1 MAKALICDLDGT
13 LFDTYP
19 EIYAAVA
26 AAARGLG
33 LELAADEQAAR
44 GFMGGGLSRFAKR
57 VLTGEMDG
65 EPDPEDHE
73 RLFKRAQLE
82 YKHLLLSRNS
92 LYDGVPETLRDL
104 REEGWQLAIATNKL
118 EMFTRPLLECFL
130 GDIDFACVRCRDS
143 QPQAKPDPAMV
154 HDILARLGLAPVQA
168 LFVGD
173 TLVDVATARAAGVR
187 MIGVSYGYH
196 LGEDA
201 RELGADHLIDD
212 FAELLPLVRR
222 LVPAGK

>member
-26 AAARGLG
+26 AAARALG
-33 LELAADEQAAR
+33 LALAADEEAAR

-73 RLFKRAQLE
+73 LLFGRAQRE
-82 YKHLLLSRNS
+82 YERLLLSRDS
-92 LYDGVPETLRDL
+92 LYAGVPATLRAL
-104 REEGWQLAIATNKL
+104 REEGWLLAVATNKL
-118 EMFTRPLLECFL
+118 AAFTRPLLERFL
-130 GDIDFACVRCRDS
+130 GDVDFACVRCRDS

-154 HDILARLGLAPVQA
+154 HDILAQLGLAPAQV

-173 TLVDVATARAAGVR
+173 TLVDVATARAAGIR
-187 MIGVSYGYH
+187 MVGVSYGYH
-196 LGEDA
+196 PGEDA
-201 RELGADHLIDD
+201 RALGADHLIDG
-212 FAELLPLVRR
+212 FAELLPLARR
-222 LVPAGK
+222 LSP